1 VTEADD
7 REAINEPANPL
18 GMEGIEFIEY
28 ATARPQALGQVL
40 ETLGF
45 HPIARHR
52 SREVLLYR
60 QGGINVIVNAHGG
73 GAGQGGTL
81 DDKPVI
87 AAVALRVRDA
97 AAAYGR
103 ALERGA
109 WAVPIRVEVMELNI
123 PAVHGP
129 GGSRIYFVDRHREF
143 SIYDVD
149 FVPIPGVDP
158 HPPALAGLHFFG
170 IVQYI
175 GNGRTEDWTDF
186 YGELFGFQALLVGCR
201 LRHPAQGPHPAQ
213 PVPGGLGLLPA
224 ADRARTG
231 HSGGGRHRMLPA
243 RGPGNGRCAGHR
255 GRAAHPRRGFCGVG
269 PRAFGRP
276 RRAHAD
282 PPGRRVVRVGPPRSW
297 VITMNPLQG
306 NIDDFGMDTISLA
319 GPLEAK
325 LQAVRAA
332 GFGQIMLSARDIVGH
347 PDGLD
352 AAVQAVRASGLRVT
366 GFQVLRDFE
375 GLSGHLHDY
384 KVDIAKSMLEMCA
397 ALGSKILLV
406 CSSTSVH
413 ATQDLDAIAKD
424 LRKLAM
430 LAIPLGI
437 KVAYEGLSWGR
448 TINEFTTA
456 WEVVSRADVPNLGL
470 GLDSFHLFATQTPL
484 DDLEL
489 LDPEKIFLVQLAD
502 FMWQEI
508 RSVEERIT
516 TARHFRVFPGEG
528 VHSEALAELVRRL
541 HALGYRGDYSF
552 EVFNDDYQQ
561 IPLPVVAQRARRSAL
576 WLGEDVQRRSV
587 PLPNQMRLRAASGR

>member
-1 VTEADD
+1 
-7 REAINEPANPL
+7 
-18 GMEGIEFIEY
+18 
-28 ATARPQALGQVL
+28 
-40 ETLGF
+40 
-45 HPIARHR
+45 
-52 SREVLLYR
+52 
-60 QGGINVIVNAHGG
+60 
-73 GAGQGGTL
+73 
-81 DDKPVI
+81 
-87 AAVALRVRDA
+87 
-97 AAAYGR
+97 
-103 ALERGA
+103 
-109 WAVPIRVEVMELNI
+109 
-123 PAVHGP
+123 
-129 GGSRIYFVDRHREF
+129 
-143 SIYDVD
+143 
-149 FVPIPGVDP
+149 
-158 HPPALAGLHFFG
+158 
-170 IVQYI
+170 
-175 GNGRTEDWTDF
+175 
-186 YGELFGFQALLVGCR
+186 
-201 LRHPAQGPHPAQ
+201 
-213 PVPGGLGLLPA
+213 
-224 ADRARTG
+224 
-231 HSGGGRHRMLPA
+231 
-243 RGPGNGRCAGHR
+243 
-255 GRAAHPRRGFCGVG
+255 
-269 PRAFGRP
+269 
-276 RRAHAD
+276 
-282 PPGRRVVRVGPPRSW
+282 
-297 VITMNPLQG
+297 MNPLQG

-437 KVAYEGLSWGR
+437 QVAYEGLSWGR

-528 VHSEALAELVRRL
+528 VHSEALADLVRRL

-576 WLGEDVQRRSV
+576 WLGEDVLRRSV
-587 PLPNQMRLRAASGR
+587 PLPNQMRLRARAAAR